1 MNIKFAAA
9 TLATSLFASGAAIAA
24 PMYINVNAVD
34 NTPIGGTDGRTADI
48 YEWGVHFNAHS
59 TFTDTTGNGALDVG
73 DAATD
78 IGYGTITYLGEDANG
93 LRGAEKNEGSG
104 VSHQLHFTYEMA
116 GTVAIMDGNGGI
128 ASRYTSGEI
137 LVYLDD
143 MDGNDTH
150 VATFNVYDSNAELIN
165 ALIYAQVSW
174 AQPDVFFFADGSD
187 WSAIQLP
194 STISVRI
201 DTNLDRVTAL
211 SVAGTNPLQ
220 WTRNSHLDGSVQFS
234 ANQIPEPGVLAL
246 LGFGLLGA
254 GVVRRSR
261 KV

>member
-1 MNIKFAAA
+1 M
-9 TLATSLFASGAAIAA
+9 
-24 PMYINVNAVD
+24 
-34 NTPIGGTDGRTADI
+34 
-48 YEWGVHFNAHS
+48 
-59 TFTDTTGNGALDVG
+59 
-73 DAATD
+73 
-78 IGYGTITYLGEDANG
+78 
-93 LRGAEKNEGSG
+93 
-104 VSHQLHFTYEMA
+104 
-116 GTVAIMDGNGGI
+116 
-128 ASRYTSGEI
+128 
-137 LVYLDD
+137 
-143 MDGNDTH
+143 
-150 VATFNVYDSNAELIN
+150 
-165 ALIYAQVSW
+165 SW